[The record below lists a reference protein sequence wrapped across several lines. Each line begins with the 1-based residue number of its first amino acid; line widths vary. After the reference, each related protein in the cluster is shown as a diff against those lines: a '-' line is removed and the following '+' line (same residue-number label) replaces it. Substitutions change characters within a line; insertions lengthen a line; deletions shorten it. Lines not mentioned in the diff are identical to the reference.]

1 MHLIPLYLKG
11 YIDVCEYRSEDLKL
25 EWGCGLQGGVATCY
39 QVGSR
44 ASRGSNWADRVSD
57 PRHWTSEHYILVSVP
72 TIGSLSRSAREGNG
86 MRLLVVFVLVQVLHL
101 PAGVDQC
108 GWLCVHLLY
117 IIYNRCYL
125 YIYIIYIGSIYCILC
140 LCVCLLRIHA
150 TGGTSGS
157 LDLLRL
163 DLTTLYQY
171 MYEMAYKVLEL

>member
-11 YIDVCEYRSEDLKL
+11 YVDVCEYRSEDLKL

-39 QVGSR
+39 QVGSQ
-44 ASRGSNWADRVSD
+44 ASRGSNWAERVSD
-57 PRHWTSEHYILVSVP
+57 PRRWTSEHYILVSVP

-101 PAGVDQC
+101 PASVDQR
-108 GWLCVHLLY
+108 GWLCVQ
-117 IIYNRCYL
+117 
-125 YIYIIYIGSIYCILC
+125 GSIYCILC

-163 DLTTLYQY
+163 DLTSLYQY